1 MFGVPALDREL
12 PDDDGRGVVG
22 DQPSAAERER
32 ELHAGAAVGHQG
44 LTRHVAREVGRQEG
58 HHLGDLLGL
67 AHPAERDRAGRRFTA
82 LLARGRQDAGRPDRA
97 RRHRVDP
104 HALRRQLDRERLDER
119 DQPRLS
125 VAHESESSGW
135 RDVARGATFRRPDGG
150 PFMPTPVIVSATRTA
165 IGTLGGALAQTP
177 ATRLGGVVVREAMRR
192 AHLEPAQVDEVI
204 LGHVLPAGLGLNPGR
219 VAALD
224 GGVPKEVPSFTV
236 NKACGSGLKA
246 VVLAAQ
252 AIQLGDAEV
261 IVAGG
266 MESMSGAPYILKKAR
281 FGIRLGHDE
290 ILDSMIADGLTC
302 PITFVH
308 MGITAENIASKYGI
322 SRNEQDEFAAESQ
335 QKTAAAQQGGKFKA
349 EIVPVEIPAK
359 KGETLRFDTDEHP
372 RGDTTAQR
380 LAGLKPAFKKDGSV
394 TAGNASGINDGAA
407 AVVVATAERAARL
420 GRRPLAKIL
429 SFAST
434 GVDPAIMGMG
444 PVPAV
449 TRALERAKLNASEID
464 LFELNEA
471 FAVQAV
477 AVLKELKLDAGRVNT
492 RGGAIAL
499 GHPIGASGARILTTL
514 IYALRAKGG
523 GKGVASL
530 CIGGGMGIA
539 MVIEVPAA

>member
-1 MFGVPALDREL
+1 
-12 PDDDGRGVVG
+12 
-22 DQPSAAERER
+22 
-32 ELHAGAAVGHQG
+32 
-44 LTRHVAREVGRQEG
+44 
-58 HHLGDLLGL
+58 
-67 AHPAERDRAGRRFTA
+67 
-82 LLARGRQDAGRPDRA
+82 
-97 RRHRVDP
+97 
-104 HALRRQLDRERLDER
+104 
-119 DQPRLS
+119 
-125 VAHESESSGW
+125 
-135 RDVARGATFRRPDGG
+135 
-150 PFMPTPVIVSATRTA
+150 MPTPVIVSATRTA

-192 AHLEPAQVDEVI
+192 ARLEPAQVDEVI

-380 LAGLKPAFKKDGSV
+380 LAGLKPAFKTEIVPVEIPAKKGETITFDTDEHPRADTTAQRLAALKPAFKRDGGTV
-394 TAGNASGINDGAA
+394 TAGNASGINDGGA
-407 AVVVATAERAARL
+407 AVVVMSERKAKELRL
-420 GRRPLAKIL
+420 EPLATIR
-429 SFAST
+429 SYASA
-434 GVDPAIMGMG
+434 GVDPSIMGMG
-444 PVPAV
+444 PWPASEK
-449 TRALERAKLNASEID
+449 ALERAGLRREEID
-464 LFELNEA
+464 LWELNEA
-471 FAVQAV
+471 FAAQSLG
-477 AVLKELKLDAGRVNT
+477 VLRELRIPKNRVNVN
-492 RGGAIAL
+492 GGAIAL
-499 GHPIGASGARILTTL
+499 GHPIGASGGRVLVTLLHAMRARDARL
-514 IYALRAKGG
+514 
-523 GKGVASL
+523 GVASL
-530 CIGGGMGIA
+530 CIGGGQGIA
-539 MVIEVPAA
+539 MVVERP